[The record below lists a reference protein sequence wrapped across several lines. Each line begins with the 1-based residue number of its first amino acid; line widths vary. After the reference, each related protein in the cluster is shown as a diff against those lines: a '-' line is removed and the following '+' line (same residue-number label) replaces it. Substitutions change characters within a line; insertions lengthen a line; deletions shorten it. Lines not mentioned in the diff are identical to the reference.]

1 VIVKRAGDVIPQV
14 VSPVKELR
22 TGEEKP
28 FQMVKSCPVCRE
40 PVVKPEDEV
49 MYYCINASCPAQLVA
64 RVEHFASRGAMDIE
78 GFGEGL
84 ARTFVEKGLL
94 RDVAD
99 FYYLRP
105 EDVLAMEGFAE
116 KSVENLQQAI
126 EESKERPLWRLIT
139 GLGIRGV
146 GATVAQLL
154 SRRLASLQDLME
166 ASEEQLEAVEG
177 LGPHTSR
184 NIVDFFGQERNQHV
198 IEKLR
203 KAGIR
208 MTRLP
213 DEAAVEG
220 GPLSGLTF
228 VITGTLPTLSRDEAT
243 QFIEERGGRVTSS
256 VSRNTS
262 FLLIGD
268 SPGGTK
274 VRRAQELGVPS
285 IDEEGLRALVESG

>member
-1 VIVKRAGDVIPQV
+1 
-14 VSPVKELR
+14 
-22 TGEEKP
+22 
-28 FQMVKSCPVCRE
+28 
-40 PVVKPEDEV
+40 
-49 MYYCINASCPAQLVA
+49 
-64 RVEHFASRGAMDIE
+64 
-78 GFGEGL
+78 
-84 ARTFVEKGLL
+84 
-94 RDVAD
+94 
-99 FYYLRP
+99 
-105 EDVLAMEGFAE
+105 
-116 KSVENLQQAI
+116 
-126 EESKERPLWRLIT
+126 
-139 GLGIRGV
+139 
-146 GATVAQLL
+146 
-154 SRRLASLQDLME
+154 ME

-274 VRRAQELGVPS
+274 VRRAQELGVPP